1 MEVPEFF
8 VGGYFGAGAGAGD
21 FLAEKRQ
28 YSEQKPGEHFAIDDL
43 LDFSN
48 DDAMVTD
55 GFFDNVAG
63 NSTDSSTVTVVDSC
77 NSSVSGGE
85 QQFSGNRG
93 FSDPQFSGDLC
104 VPVNTISPTQN
115 QQKRYKYI
123 YVLQFC

>member
-8 VGGYFGAGAGAGD
+8 VGGYFGAGAGD
-21 FLAEKRQ
+21 FATEKRH
-28 YSEQKPGEHFAIDDL
+28 SEQKPGEHFAIDDL

-63 NSTDSSTVTVVDSC
+63 NSMDSSTVTAVDSC

-85 QQFSGNRG
+85 QQFSGNRS
-93 FSDPQFSGDLC
+93 FSDSQFSGDLC
-104 VPVNTISPTQN
+104 VPVKKNIKKIIQYLILLNFKLLLRTNTI
-115 QQKRYKYI
+115 
-123 YVLQFC
+123 